1 MLITKKNYIKQYI
14 NTKKIQKKMLIK
26 IVEIVSM

>member
-1 MLITKKNYIKQYI
+1 MLISKKKYIKQYI
-14 NTKKIQKKMLIK
+14 NTKINSKKMLIK